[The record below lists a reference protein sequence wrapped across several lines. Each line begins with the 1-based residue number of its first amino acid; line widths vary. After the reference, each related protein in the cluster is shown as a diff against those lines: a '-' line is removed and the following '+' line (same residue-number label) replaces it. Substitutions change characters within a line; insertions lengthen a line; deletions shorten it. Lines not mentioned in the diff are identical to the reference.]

1 MSVVETRVGL
11 ICVLW
16 VRLRYRA
23 FCAIPSLS
31 LIPFILPA
39 QPQQGLYSLLCYLD
53 CVSME
58 PVKRAQFSG
67 SSARAKALFAFQSV
81 LSHATKP

>member
-1 MSVVETRVGL
+1 MPVLETRVGL
-11 ICVLW
+11 IYVLW
-16 VRLRYRA
+16 VRLRCCV
-23 FCAIPSLS
+23 FCAFPSLS
-31 LIPFILPA
+31 FIPFIFPV

-53 CVSME
+53 CVFME